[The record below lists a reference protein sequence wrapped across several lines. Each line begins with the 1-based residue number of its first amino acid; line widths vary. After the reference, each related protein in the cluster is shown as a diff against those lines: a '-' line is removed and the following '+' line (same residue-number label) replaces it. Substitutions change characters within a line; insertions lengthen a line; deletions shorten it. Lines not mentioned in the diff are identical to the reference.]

1 MKCVKNNR
9 SNLSGIVRAGWLA
22 LAWWGLGAA
31 MLSGASGYR
40 VGTCDWTLK
49 MPANLE
55 AFEFAKSN
63 GLKGVQF
70 TFGPEGEGLD
80 LRTRANRDTFRETVK
95 RTGVACSSLG
105 IGALNRIPLSSTDA
119 GEQLV
124 VDCIATMAKLKAEA
138 AELGDAGFAA
148 QVSPRI
154 VLLAFFNKGDINGK
168 PELMANVITKLKRL
182 APMAE
187 SHGITLGLETLLS
200 EADHRHI
207 LESVGSPALKV
218 YYDTANSARMGYDIY
233 AEMESLGAENIC
245 QIHLKEDNAFLGD
258 GPIDFPR
265 IRRLLDSMGYGGWL
279 ITEGSVP
286 KGIGRV
292 EAGAQNAAYALKQF
306 GR

>member
-1 MKCVKNNR
+1 MNNLKT
-9 SNLSGIVRAGWLA
+9 SGLNLSRLTRSGILLVAWL
-22 LAWWGLGAA
+22 GMGAA
-31 MLSGASGYR
+31 WLTAGSGYR

-55 AFEFAKSN
+55 AFEFAKTN
-63 GLKGVQF
+63 GLNGIQF

-80 LRTRANRDTFRETVK
+80 LRVKANRDAFRETVK
-95 RTGVACSSLG
+95 RTGVVCSSLG
-105 IGALNRIPLSSTDA
+105 IGALNKIPLSSTDE

-124 VDCIATMAKLKAEA
+124 VDCIATMAMLKTEA
-138 AELGDAGFAA
+138 AELADAEFAE

-168 PELMANVITKLKRL
+168 PELIANVITKLKRL

-187 SHGITLGLETLLS
+187 SHGFTLGLETLLS

-207 LESVGSPALKV
+207 LDSVDSPALKV

-265 IRRLLDSMGYGGWL
+265 IRRLLDTIGYDGWL

-286 KGIGRV
+286 KGMDRI
-292 EAGAQNAAYALKQF
+292 ESGAHNAAYALKKF